1 MSEPLLEARIC
12 RIVQEALANVKRH
25 ARSERSATRLM
36 QGNGRLHKGQI
47 ETEIEDWDIGFDPA
61 HVTKDRFGLQGIRE
75 RVRLLRGRAVISSAP
90 GKGPRVFGDLPV
102 APALVEV
109 ASANKMEYGMSNKIK
124 LLVADDHEV
133 VRTGLRSLLAD
144 TEVTIVAE
152 VSTGAEAV
160 KYALENDPDVVMLD
174 VRMPDMDGLNALG
187 RIKLEKEEMPIL
199 ILSTFDNP
207 TYIARAVALGA
218 SGYLLKGCTREKLLD
233 GIRKAADGES
243 AWTRDEL
250 RRVTGAL
257 ATPRLTADVEVPL
270 TQRESEVLRQLAYGL
285 TNKEI
290 AGALHIS
297 YETVKEHVQH
307 ILRKIGVSDRTQAA
321 VWAVRKELV

>member
-1 MSEPLLEARIC
+1 M
-12 RIVQEALANVKRH
+12 
-25 ARSERSATRLM
+25 
-36 QGNGRLHKGQI
+36 
-47 ETEIEDWDIGFDPA
+47 TE
-61 HVTKDRFGLQGIRE
+61 
-75 RVRLLRGRAVISSAP
+75 
-90 GKGPRVFGDLPV
+90 
-102 APALVEV
+102 
-109 ASANKMEYGMSNKIK
+109 KIK
-124 LLVADDHEV
+124 LLIADDHEV
-133 VRTGLRSLLAD
+133 VLCGLKSLLAD
-144 TEVTIVAE
+144 TEVEVVAE

-160 KYALENDPDVVMLD
+160 KYALENDVDVAMLD
-174 VRMPDMDGLNALG
+174 IRMPDGDGLTALG
-187 RIKLEKEEMPIL
+187 RIKLDKPDMPVL

-218 SGYLLKGCTREKLLD
+218 SGYLLKGCTRDHLLQC
-233 GIRKAADGES
+233 IRTAADGES

-290 AGALHIS
+290 AQALSIS